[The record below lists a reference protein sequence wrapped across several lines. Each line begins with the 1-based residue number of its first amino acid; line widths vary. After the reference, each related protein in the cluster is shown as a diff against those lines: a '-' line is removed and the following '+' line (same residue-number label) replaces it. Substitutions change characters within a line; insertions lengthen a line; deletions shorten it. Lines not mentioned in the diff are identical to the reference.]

1 MTDEN
6 QQPGL
11 SQEQIDSVIVL
22 YSNRQYQEAI
32 DEILVLDESYP
43 NVPFLFFSP
52 IGFMGINHIISTPKS
67 LILGN

>member
-6 QQPGL
+6 QQSGL
-11 SQEQIDSVIVL
+11 SQEQIDSVIAL

-43 NVPFLFFSP
+43 NVPFLFNL
-52 IGFMGINHIISTPKS
+52 IGACYKQ
-67 LILGN
+67 LGQL